1 MTRTRRSPWPRS
13 RKRLDCC
20 FARSAAIPVCA
31 SRPRP
36 TPRPNR
42 EGVENPTSGVNKPAE
57 RGRQRRRA
65 QHVALPE
72 RKNSLLSPFRAE
84 MKLLEREGKT
94 RQGLPPFCVT
104 IDQEVYEYL
113 LYLWQGR
120 LRADPPSREFAATIV
135 AAVYPS
141 DRLNHPRCSMTDP
154 RQLAEAVR
162 AACIRAALDAYEEG
176 GVLGLCAEGRWEYA
190 ISAMRRLSI
199 DAFIAPSATGA
210 VIEQDSEGN
219 DGGRT
224 GLVPGRPP

>member
-1 MTRTRRSPWPRS
+1 MTEPPAVTGAALALSRASAPHPSSKPGRRRKPDTRRQQTSETRSPASSRRTRRLAGTQKQFVVAVSRRNEIIRARGEDPPGVASVLRDHRS
-13 RKRLDCC
+13 GGGRV
-20 FARSAAIPVCA
+20 FA
-31 SRPRP
+31 
-36 TPRPNR
+36 
-42 EGVENPTSGVNKPAE
+42 
-57 RGRQRRRA
+57 
-65 QHVALPE
+65 
-72 RKNSLLSPFRAE
+72 LSVR
-84 MKLLEREGKT
+84 
-94 RQGLPPFCVT
+94 
-104 IDQEVYEYL
+104 
-113 LYLWQGR
+113 QGR
-120 LRADPPSREFAATIV
+120 LRADPPSRAFAPSVA

-141 DRLNHPRCSMTDP
+141 ERLNHPRGSMTDP